1 MTSENTLSL
10 LRSIQASKKK
20 LEHTR
25 RIRLHEE
32 QRFHTAYLADAP
44 RRQPDQ
50 AWTYLEYDDAHDN
63 TSIADYD
70 VAGVDKATINIT
82 PDGDYHDVE
91 QPATLSGTPDL
102 RRRRRTSLIAGH
114 EQHIDDL
121 TDKVQ
126 CYRRKTDPMSSEKGR
141 LIRQCL
147 TDRPDKDTYDAA
159 SPRSS
164 PRSVIPDD
172 TKQTTNPRDTPTTPR
187 QATNAGQEPYN
198 VQQYNRTD
206 DPPTPQ
212 NPW

>member
-1 MTSENTLSL
+1 MTDENTLRL

-25 RIRLHEE
+25 RTRLLQE
-32 QRFHTAYLADAP
+32 QRFHTAYLADTP
-44 RRQPDQ
+44 RRQPSQ
-50 AWTYLEYDDAHDN
+50 AWTYLEEDAHDN
-63 TSIADYD
+63 TSLAYNNI
-70 VAGVDKATINIT
+70 AGVDDVTINIT

-91 QPATLSGTPDL
+91 QPATLSGEQET
-102 RRRRRTSLIAGH
+102 RRQRRTYLIAGH

-121 TDKVQ
+121 TRELQRYRVQ
-126 CYRRKTDPMSSEKGR
+126 PDPLSSEKGR
-141 LIRQCL
+141 LIRQRL

-164 PRSVIPDD
+164 PRRVIPDD
-172 TKQTTNPRDTPTTPR
+172 TKQSTNPHGQPTTPH
-187 QATNAGQEPYN
+187 QPNKTGQEPYN
-198 VQQYNRTD
+198 RQQYNRTE

>member
-25 RIRLHEE
+25 RIRLLQE
-32 QRFHTAYLADAP
+32 QRFHTAYLADTP
-44 RRQPDQ
+44 RRQPSQ
-50 AWTYLEYDDAHDN
+50 AWTYLEDDAHDN
-63 TSIADYD
+63 TSLEYND
-70 VAGVDKATINIT
+70 VAGVDDVTINIT

-91 QPATLSGTPDL
+91 QPGTLSGTPDL
-102 RRRRRTSLIAGH
+102 RRRRRTTLIAGH
-114 EQHIDDL
+114 EQNIDNL
-121 TDKVQ
+121 TRELQ
-126 CYRRKTDPMSSEKGR
+126 RYRRQTDPMSSEKGR

-147 TDRPDKDTYDAA
+147 TDRPDKEPYDAA

-164 PRSVIPDD
+164 PRRVIPDD
-172 TKQTTNPRDTPTTPR
+172 TKQTTYANDPHTAPY
-187 QATNAGQEPYN
+187 QATNTGQEPYN
-198 VQQYNRTD
+198 VQRYNRTD